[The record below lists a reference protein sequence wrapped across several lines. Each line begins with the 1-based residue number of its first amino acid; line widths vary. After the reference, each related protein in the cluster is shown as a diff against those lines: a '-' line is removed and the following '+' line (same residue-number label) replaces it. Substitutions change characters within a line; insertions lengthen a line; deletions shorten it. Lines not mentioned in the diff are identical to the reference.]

1 MKVLIAQDIVDEGK
15 QYLLDR
21 GYQVAVSPSFDVET
35 LKRQIQGCDG
45 VIVRY
50 APFPAEVM
58 EAADRLKVIARF
70 GIGVDN
76 IDVEAATR
84 LGIQVTNTPNA
95 NSNAVAEH
103 TVAMIAALCKKLL
116 LCDKETRAG
125 RFEQCRTG
133 YHFGDMEEAT
143 VGVVG
148 LGQIGRLVAK
158 KLHHGFGMRVLGYMR
173 HPAEVP
179 DYITPVTLDE
189 LCERSDVVTLH
200 VPNLPE
206 NRDMVGRAQFEKM
219 KNSCIFINTARG
231 GVVDEDALVWAL
243 QTGQIASAGLDTFV
257 QEPLKADS
265 PLTSLPN
272 VLLTPHSAALSDR
285 ANVRMATHAAQ
296 GVDEV
301 LSGKTVTWPVNHI

>member
-21 GYQVAVSPSFDVET
+21 GYQAVVSPGFDIET
-35 LKRQIQGCDG
+35 LKEQIRGCDG

-84 LGIQVTNTPNA
+84 LGIQVTNTPHA

-116 LCDKETRAG
+116 ICDEETRAG

-133 YHFGDMEEAT
+133 YHFGDMEGAT

-158 KLHHGFGMRVLGYMR
+158 KLHYGFGMHVLGYMR
-173 HPAEVP
+173 HPREVP

-189 LCERSDVVTLH
+189 LYERSDVVTLH

-206 NRDMVGRAQFEKM
+206 NRNMVGRGEFEKM

-231 GVVDEDALVWAL
+231 GVVDEEALVWAL

-257 QEPLKADS
+257 QEPLPADS
-265 PLTSLPN
+265 PLTALPN
-272 VLLTPHSAALSDR
+272 VLLTPHSAALSDQ

-301 LSGKTVTWPVNHI
+301 LSGKMVTWPVNHI